1 MATEQEMIVTDK
13 VMPLAERLAA
23 LEKLER
29 EIVVK
34 AHGAVPVGSSLTVV
48 DNFILAAIKR
58 TLSQSRA
65 FRKLVEDWNFASAAV
80 MVRTQLDTAM
90 RINGISYMQNAESAI
105 EQIFNGD
112 VTYRKLK
119 AADGE
124 KMTDAYL
131 KGKLN
136 EDHPGVAALYDEL
149 SDFVH
154 LSFRHFWPLIAELDE
169 EQKVARFALSAQDP
183 KRDETNYYQVTDAF
197 FRVTNLTGIM
207 LVGLLM
213 ARHSP
218 PPQTS
223 GAEEVEEKKGGNE
236 PTAAAT

>member
-1 MATEQEMIVTDK
+1 MTEK

-34 AHGAVPVGSSLTVV
+34 AQRMVPAGSNLTII
-48 DNFILAAIKR
+48 DNFILGAIKR

-90 RINGISYMQNAESAI
+90 RINGISYMQDSESAI
-105 EQIFNGD
+105 AQIFNGD
-112 VTYRKLK
+112 VTYRKLR
-119 AADGE
+119 AAGGS

-131 KGKLN
+131 KEKLT
-136 EDHPGVAALYDEL
+136 EEHAWVGQLYDEL

-154 LSFRHFWPLIAELDE
+154 LSFRHFWPVIAGMDDE
-169 EQKVARFALSAQDP
+169 NKIAYFAISAQDP
-183 KRDETNYYQVTDAF
+183 KKDEANYYQVTDAF
-197 FRVTNLTGIM
+197 FRVTKLTGMM
-207 LVGLLM
+207 LVSRLM

-218 PPQTS
+218 PPPQIS
-223 GAEEVEEKKGGNE
+223 RAEEVEGKRDDNG
-236 PTAAAT
+236 PSDAAT

>member
-1 MATEQEMIVTDK
+1 MA
-13 VMPLAERLAA
+13 LAERLAT
-23 LEKLER
+23 LEKFEA
-29 EIVVK
+29 EILTAAQRTVS
-34 AHGAVPVGSSLTVV
+34 AGSRFTVV
-48 DNFILAAIKR
+48 DNFILGAIKR

-80 MVRTQLDTAM
+80 MVRAQLDTAM
-90 RINGISYMQNAESAI
+90 RINGISYMQNPESDIA
-105 EQIFNGD
+105 QIFNGD

-119 AADGE
+119 ATDGE

-154 LSFRHFWPLIAELDE
+154 LSFRHFWPVIAELDE
-169 EQKVARFALSAQDP
+169 EQRVARFAISAQDP
-183 KRDETNYYQVTDAF
+183 KRDETNYYQVTEAF
-197 FRVTNLTGIM
+197 IRVTKLTGMM
-207 LVGLLM
+207 LVSRLM

-218 PPQTS
+218 PPQQNS
-223 GAEEVEEKKGGNE
+223 GAEEVEERKGGNE
-236 PTAAAT
+236 PTDAAT